1 MKPKGQTDSE
11 CGHLE
16 YLEDIIG
23 TERYKE
29 PLMKINMRV
38 ETLTEERTEKHNR
51 CKLAE
56 REMNDLKKPM
66 EDAVDYLKLE
76 NELTRTKNLQIQ
88 KYISE
93 QNSKLIECEGEREV
107 LNGELQVHDEKY
119 EEFKKQRLEKEA
131 IIKEEIA

>member
-1 MKPKGQTDSE
+1 MKPKGQTEGE

-29 PLMKINMRV
+29 PLMKINSRV
-38 ETLTEERTEKHNR
+38 ETLTEERMEKHNR

-76 NELTRTKNLQIQ
+76 NELTRAKNLQIQ

-93 QNSKLIECEGEREV
+93 QNIKLKECEAERDV
-107 LNGELQVHDEKY
+107 SKAELQTHDDKY
-119 EEFKKQRLEKEA
+119 DAIKTQRLEKEA
-131 IIKEEIA
+131 VIKEEIA